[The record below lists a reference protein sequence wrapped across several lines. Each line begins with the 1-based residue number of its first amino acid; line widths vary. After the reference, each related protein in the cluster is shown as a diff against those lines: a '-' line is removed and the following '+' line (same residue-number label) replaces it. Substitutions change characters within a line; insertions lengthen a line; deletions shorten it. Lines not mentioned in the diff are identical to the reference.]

1 MSLQLKATIDFVV
14 KLYPYAII
22 LFQILLKKKKK
33 ITFNASLNF
42 SKGQVHLMGL
52 QQPVE

>member
-1 MSLQLKATIDFVV
+1 MSLQLKATIDFVA
-14 KLYPYAII
+14 KFYPSATI
-22 LFQILLKKKKK
+22 LFQILFKKKK